1 MQRIENIKN
10 NLIIDRGGQ
19 NKEIIV
25 IKDNIFEKI
34 SALGEFLRA
43 FGLEMRVRVIWA
55 NIFLQKMR

>member
-1 MQRIENIKN
+1 MQRVENIKDILLIGN

-34 SALGEFLRA
+34 TALGEFLRA
-43 FGLEMRVRVIWA
+43 FGLEMRVRVI
-55 NIFLQKMR
+55 

>member
-1 MQRIENIKN
+1 MQRIENIKDILLIGN

-43 FGLEMRVRVIWA
+43 FGLEMRVRVI
-55 NIFLQKMR
+55 